1 MPILKVKNPD
11 GSWSDIPALIGPKG
25 SKGDTG
31 EPGENGFGIYEAKA
45 NLVQEP
51 DGSLYVVN
59 TTEIAC
65 PSDRQLQV
73 GDFVFRLGLIFQIC
87 QFDETYTYAKRIADI
102 RGRTPVKGTD
112 YWTAADIADIESYID
127 TAVVDTF
134 GKGTSIPSGADLN
147 EYMTIGKYYANA
159 GSVAASLVNCPTK
172 NNFMMYVFT
181 RTTDGVPSQ
190 MIIDLSGKLYLRSR
204 STSTWQSWVTY
215 ITKSDLTSALAEALQ
230 DAKESGDFAGDSK
243 VAYAICDTAAATAA
257 KVAAISGND
266 SWTLQVGSIVM
277 VYFSI
282 SNSAKNVTLNV
293 NDSGAYPIWYNNA
306 EYTSTGTAYTGYAK
320 RVIIYMFNGT
330 HWVWIGASYEA
341 DTNTYQRLYPTTGN
355 VEYPITARYNTT
367 TGSNYY
373 AEYGRYSEGVTLN
386 PSTNTITAAAFKG
399 NLTGNADT
407 ATKATQDGS
416 GNNIANTYAKKSSAE
431 EWTFTLE
438 DDTVVTKKVVLA

>member
-31 EPGENGFGIYEAKA
+31 ANGK
-45 NLVQEP
+45 
-51 DGSLYVVN
+51 
-59 TTEIAC
+59 
-65 PSDRQLQV
+65 
-73 GDFVFRLGLIFQIC
+73 
-87 QFDETYTYAKRIADI
+87 
-102 RGRTPVKGTD
+102 TPVRGTD
-112 YWTAADIADIESYID
+112 YWTPTDIAEIESYID
-127 TAVVDTF
+127 TAVVGTF

-159 GSVAASLVNCPTK
+159 GSIAASLVNCPTK

-243 VAYAICDTAAATAA
+243 VAYAICDTAAATPD
-257 KVAAISGND
+257 KVAVISGND

-282 SNSAKNVTLNV
+282 SNSASNVTLNV

-306 EYTSTGTAYTGYAK
+306 EYTSTSTAYTGYAK

-330 HWVWIGASYEA
+330 HWVWIGSSYEA
-341 DTNTYQRLYPTTGN
+341 DTNTYQRLYVTTTSA
-355 VEYPITARYNTT
+355 EYPITARYNTT
-367 TGSNYY
+367 TGKSYY

-386 PSTNTITAAAFKG
+386 PSTNTITATAFKG
-399 NLTGNADT
+399 KLTGNADT

-416 GNNIANTYAKKSSAE
+416 GNNIANTYAKKTSAE

>member
-25 SKGDTG
+25 SKGD
-31 EPGENGFGIYEAKA
+31 K
-45 NLVQEP
+45 
-51 DGSLYVVN
+51 
-59 TTEIAC
+59 
-65 PSDRQLQV
+65 
-73 GDFVFRLGLIFQIC
+73 GDKGP
-87 QFDETYTYAKRIADI
+87 EGK
-102 RGRTPVKGTD
+102 TPVRGTD
-112 YWTAADIADIESYID
+112 YWTPTDIAEIESYID
-127 TAVVDTF
+127 NAVVDTF

-147 EYMTIGKYYANA
+147 EYVTIGKYYANA

-282 SNSAKNVTLNV
+282 SNTAKNVTLNV

-306 EYTSTGTAYTGYAK
+306 EYASNGTAYTGYAK
-320 RVIIYMFNGT
+320 RVIEYMFNGT
-330 HWVWIGASYEA
+330 HWVWMGASY
-341 DTNTYQRLYPTTGN
+341 DS
-355 VEYPITARYNTT
+355 NTT
-367 TGSNYY
+367 YKNVSLGHGY
-373 AEYGRYSEGVTLN
+373 ATCS
-386 PSTNTITAAAFKG
+386 TAAATAAKVGTLASYALTLGGIVAVKFTYDVPANATLNINSKG
-399 NLTGNADT
+399 AKNIFYRGAKITAGVIKAGDIATFIYDGTQYQLLSVDRWQNDIATLQTDKADKAYLISVFGELKTAIAESNIDAAIAILDNAILDL
-407 ATKATQDGS
+407 
-416 GNNIANTYAKKSSAE
+416 SA
-431 EWTFTLE
+431 LS
-438 DDTVVTKKVVLA
+438 